1 MTLNWIE
8 FLKIVWHW
16 KKPIL
21 LIVSLAAVGSVVL
34 TDPRIMP
41 PKYESTVLFYPL
53 NPNLTSSVT
62 LFSGGGDNLFGG
74 TSEVDRMLSIAGSIQ
89 LKKLLIQ
96 KFRLFDH
103 YKIDSSR
110 ERYPY
115 HAVLKKLDAHYRYMK
130 NDKGAIMISVLDR
143 DRQLAADM
151 ANEAAKMID
160 SIGRA
165 LLNENKKK
173 VLSIYEKKMQEK
185 EKIVEQLTDSI
196 FALKQ
201 EFGLYT
207 DIRELPNQV
216 QTVRGRQGLASDA
229 AMERVKVLEEKK
241 KGAIRE
247 LNNSIAMYEQ
257 YLATI
262 DHDVPVLLV
271 LEKAYPAEKKSKPIR
286 WLIVMMSVIVAF
298 AFSCL
303 AVVLIAH
310 YRSFRQIFVT
320 AT

>member
-1 MTLNWIE
+1 MTLNWID

-16 KKPIL
+16 KKPVL
-21 LIVSLAAVGSVVL
+21 VIVSFAALGSVVV

-41 PKYESTVLFYPL
+41 PKYESSVLFYPL
-53 NPNLTSSVT
+53 NPNLTSSGA

-74 TSEVDRMLSIAGSIQ
+74 TSEVDRMLSIAGSVQ
-89 LKKLLIQ
+89 LKKHLVE

-103 YKIDSSR
+103 YKIDSAKQ
-110 ERYPY
+110 RYPY
-115 HAVLKKLDAHYRYMK
+115 HAVLKKLEAHYRYMK
-130 NDKGAIMISVLDR
+130 NDRGAILITVLDR
-143 DRQLAADM
+143 DRQLAADI
-151 ANEAAKMID
+151 ANEVTEMID

-173 VLSIYEKKMQEK
+173 ILSIYEKKMQEK

-196 FALKQ
+196 FAIKQ

-216 QTVRGRQGLASDA
+216 LSVQGRQGPASDA

-262 DHDVPVLLV
+262 DNDVPALLV
-271 LEKAYPAEKKSKPIR
+271 LEKAYPAEKKSKPVR
-286 WLIVMMSVIVAF
+286 WLIVMTSVIVAF

-303 AVVLIAH
+303 AVVLMAQ
-310 YRSFRQIFVT
+310 YRSFRQIFVS
-320 AT
+320 AA